1 MTNEIEYLR
10 ALVAD
15 LKKYKQANN
24 EVNKANNALSCCKEE
39 DADLYCELW
48 QTAKDERAKLQA
60 QLGDDRIG
68 EIERLSNR
76 NKRRWMRVR
85 SAVRAMLQ
93 HSGVCLVT
101 LTFDDETLFGT
112 NETTRRTYVRKYL
125 SKQSERYIANRDF
138 GKKNGREHYHAL
150 VVGTINFKEWKHG
163 TANAKKV
170 KVPKDGEKDAVAR
183 LSKYIDKITNHALKD
198 TACDRLIWSR
208 SFTQNKQVEED
219 ELPDCAELNKK
230 YLEHIDALAW
240 LDELGG

>member
-15 LKKYKQANN
+15 LKQYKKNNN
-24 EVNKANNALSCCKEE
+24 EVNKACNALSVANECDTPFAREE
-39 DADLYCELW
+39 WEKAKAERDAFNEKLG
-48 QTAKDERAKLQA
+48 DERIA
-60 QLGDDRIG
+60 
-68 EIERLSNR
+68 EIVRLSGR

-93 HSGVCLVT
+93 HSNVCLVT

-125 SKQSERYIANRDF
+125 SNQSDRYIANRDF

-150 VVGTINFKEWKHG
+150 VVGKINFKEWKHG
-163 TANAKKV
+163 TANSKKV
-170 KVPKDGEKDAVAR
+170 KVPKDGEKEAVSR

-208 SFTQNKQVEED
+208 NFTQKEQVEVD

-230 YLEHIDALAW
+230 CFEHIDALAW

>member
-24 EVNKANNALSCCKEE
+24 EVNKANNALSSCKEE
-39 DADLYCELW
+39 ETDYYRELW
-48 QTAKDERAKLQA
+48 QTAKDEREELQA
-60 QLGDDRIG
+60 QLGDDRIV

-163 TANAKKV
+163 TANSKK
-170 KVPKDGEKDAVAR
+170 
-183 LSKYIDKITNHALKD
+183 
-198 TACDRLIWSR
+198 
-208 SFTQNKQVEED
+208 
-219 ELPDCAELNKK
+219 
-230 YLEHIDALAW
+230 
-240 LDELGG
+240 